1 LPVLIIDSHLDL
13 GMNALFMNRDLTR
26 SIEHIRRREVG
37 MPEPGRALG
46 TVTFPAMRDGGV
58 GLCLGTVIARVK
70 DEPGGVNRLDYACPE
85 IAYAIAQG
93 QLAYYRMLARQGEL
107 RLIGN
112 RSELDAHVALWQ
124 RPVAPGEK
132 RPIGLVLAMEGAD
145 CIVSPE
151 QAEAWYSDGLRVA
164 SLSHYGVGR
173 YAYGTETEGGVTPIG
188 RELLRE
194 MHRLGMILDVT
205 HLADQAFWEA
215 LDLFPGPILASHN
228 NCRSLVPAQRQF
240 ADDQIK
246 AIIERD
252 GVIGVAFDAWML
264 YPNWIRGKTQ
274 NSVVTME
281 NVADHVEHI
290 CEVAGNANH
299 VAIGT
304 DLDGGYG
311 YEQTPNDLRT
321 IADLPKL
328 LGILQRRGFTQ
339 AQLEQVAHGNWLRTL
354 RSAWKR

>member
-1 LPVLIIDSHLDL
+1 
-13 GMNALFMNRDLTR
+13 MNALFMNRDLTK
-26 SIEHIRRREVG
+26 SVPQIRRREIG

-46 TVTFPAMRDGGV
+46 TVTLPAMRDGGV

-70 DEPGGVNRLDYACPE
+70 EEPGGSNRLDYASPE
-85 IAYAIAQG
+85 IAYAVAQG

-112 RSELDAHVALWQ
+112 VAELEAHLADWQ
-124 RPVAPGEK
+124 APATAGSQK
-132 RPIGLVLAMEGAD
+132 PIGLVLAMEGAD
-145 CIVSPE
+145 CIVSPD
-151 QAEAWYSDGLRVA
+151 QAEAWWNDGLRVV

-173 YAYGTETEGGVTPIG
+173 YAYGTETEGGVTPLG
-188 RELLRE
+188 RELLKE
-194 MHRLGMILDVT
+194 MDRLGMILDVT
-205 HLADQAFWEA
+205 HLADQAFWEV
-215 LDLFPGPILASHN
+215 LSLFPGPILASHN

-240 ADDQIK
+240 ADEQIK
-246 AIIERD
+246 AIVERS

-281 NVADHVEHI
+281 NVADHIDHI
-290 CEVAGNANH
+290 CQLAGNADH

-311 YEQTPNDLRT
+311 YEQTPNDLHS

-328 LGILQRRGFTQ
+328 LGILERRGYTP
-339 AQLEQVAHGNWLRTL
+339 ANLEQIAHGNWLRTL
-354 RSAWKR
+354 RSAWKQ